1 VPVILLITKTHYTT
15 KGKQMTEKFDPKEL
29 VRFQEVLMAN
39 SIMIETLTQL
49 LMEKGIISNE
59 EFFTKL
65 KKVKDDYQR
74 KA

>member
-1 VPVILLITKTHYTT
+1 
-15 KGKQMTEKFDPKEL
+15 MDEKNDPKEL
-29 VRFQEVLMAN
+29 DRIQEVLMAN

-49 LMEKGIISNE
+49 LMEKEIVSNE

>member
-1 VPVILLITKTHYTT
+1 MAEEH
-15 KGKQMTEKFDPKEL
+15 DPKEL
-29 VRFQEVLMAN
+29 DRIQEVLMAN

-49 LMEKGIISNE
+49 LMEKEVISNE

-65 KKVKDDYQR
+65 KKVKNDYQK

>member
-1 VPVILLITKTHYTT
+1 LDRI
-15 KGKQMTEKFDPKEL
+15 
-29 VRFQEVLMAN
+29 QEVLMAN

-49 LMEKGIISNE
+49 LMEKEIVSNE

-65 KKVKDDYQR
+65 KKVKNDYQR